1 MIWVINQVV
10 LVGKIKGIEKDD
22 KYKGNLYIE
31 IERPFKDSYQREFDV
46 IECSFW
52 ESLFKRIINNCKN
65 WITTM
70 NVAIENTTYTIAKNN
85 ACAKEFLQKIIIIW
99 INWHIASAH
108 HAKSVEQSN
117 MNKIIE
123 IATQIGQE

>member
-1 MIWVINQVV
+1 MINQVV

-22 KYKGNLYIE
+22 SYKGNLYVE

-65 WITTM
+65 GDL
-70 NVAIENTTYTIAKNN
+70 VAIRGRIETENNKYCVAVENVVLLNKSKDNILK
-85 ACAKEFLQKIIIIW
+85 
-99 INWHIASAH
+99 AS
-108 HAKSVEQSN
+108 
-117 MNKIIE
+117 
-123 IATQIGQE
+123 